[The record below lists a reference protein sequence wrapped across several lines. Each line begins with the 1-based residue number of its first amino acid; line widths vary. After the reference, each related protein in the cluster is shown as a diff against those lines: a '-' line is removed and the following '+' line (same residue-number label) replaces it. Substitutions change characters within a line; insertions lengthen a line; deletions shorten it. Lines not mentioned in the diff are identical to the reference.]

1 MEGELVCLFNMVQK
15 IYVDNIE
22 PVVTGPKLITGN
34 DLIGEFGLTPGP
46 TFGRIM
52 SELEI
57 ARVDGVVT
65 NRNEALSWIN
75 EFLLQENNGEGT
87 D

>member
-1 MEGELVCLFNMVQK
+1 MVQK
-15 IYVDNIE
+15 IYVDTIE

-34 DLIGEFGLTPGP
+34 DLIKEFGLTPGP

-57 ARVDGVVT
+57 ARIDGVVT
-65 NRNEALSWIN
+65 DRNEALSWIN
-75 EFLLQENNGEGT
+75 DFLLQENNGE
-87 D
+87 DQHIQDEEVH